1 LGSCSTHWS
10 RMRAGSAC
18 RSLRGDL
25 LRDHHDVWRRL
36 RHIPA
41 YLSDI
46 FGTQFVGA
54 IHGRLL
60 TAWSTAGVVGPLL
73 VNEIRQH
80 QVDRGVPVAEAYNTT
95 MYVLAG
101 LLVIGF
107 ICNLLVRPL
116 PDRYF
121 MSDEELARERLRGH

>member
-1 LGSCSTHWS
+1 
-10 RMRAGSAC
+10 M
-18 RSLRGDL
+18 
-25 LRDHHDVWRRL
+25 
-36 RHIPA
+36 
-41 YLSDI
+41 
-46 FGTQFVGA
+46 
-54 IHGRLL
+54 
-60 TAWSTAGVVGPLL
+60 GPLL

-107 ICNLLVRPL
+107 ISNLLVRPL

-121 MSDEELARERLRGH
+121 MSDEELARERQRGH